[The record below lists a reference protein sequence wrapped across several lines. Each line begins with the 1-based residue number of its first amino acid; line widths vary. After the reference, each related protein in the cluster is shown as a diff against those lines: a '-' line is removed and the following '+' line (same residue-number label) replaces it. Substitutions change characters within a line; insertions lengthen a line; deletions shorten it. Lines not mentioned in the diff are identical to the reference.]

1 MVAGMEQAQSTGPT
15 RKRASARGRHL
26 LASRRLRV
34 THQYERKRRSV
45 AGMAADAL
53 FPWPMFAYP
62 GRNGGIL
69 VLLRGRVSAS
79 AWKQWSHGGRRAPQW
94 ALVLLAAAIER
105 RIAELAHVLEL
116 VRVEAAARE
125 PKAKPGDGT
134 GQP

>member
-1 MVAGMEQAQSTGPT
+1 MPEGAIERPAT
-15 RKRASARGRHL
+15 RKRASAHGKHLYLARRRG
-26 LASRRLRV
+26 APVQSVERRLSAFGRGG
-34 THQYERKRRSV
+34 E
-45 AGMAADAL
+45 GL
-53 FPWPMFAYP
+53 FPWSIYTYP
-62 GRNGGIL
+62 GLFVGVGRLFEGRAAGETVRDWI
-69 VLLRGRVSAS
+69 RGR
-79 AWKQWSHGGRRAPQW
+79 RRAPQW